1 MVAQNNIH
9 SILSE
14 VSHIDSSKKTLLTHS
29 HPLRFSTTS
38 NGTHGGGS
46 EYLTG
51 VSYNGTPGQD
61 NAWTEISVAS
71 DAPANLYYY
80 CKNHSGMGGVINI
93 TG

>member
-1 MVAQNNIH
+1 MEHTVVVQNI
-9 SILSE
+9 SL
-14 VSHIDSSKKTLLTHS
+14 VYHIM
-29 HPLRFSTTS
+29 
-38 NGTHGGGS
+38 
-46 EYLTG
+46 EQ
-51 VSYNGTPGQD
+51 GQD